1 MPCLLLH
8 TNIDVADKTA
18 FLSSCSSMVAKALG
32 KPEAYVMIELADNK
46 SMLFAGSDAPL
57 AFVALK
63 SLGLTDQQ
71 TAALSATLCDFFQ
84 RQLGIDPARIYIEFV
99 APERPM
105 FGWNGGT
112 F

>member
-8 TNIDVADKTA
+8 TNIEVTDKTF
-18 FLSSCSSMVAKALG
+18 FLSRCSALVAEILA
-32 KPEAYVMIELADNK
+32 KPESYVMIELSDNK

-57 AFVALK
+57 AFLALK
-63 SLGLTDQQ
+63 SLGLSTQQ
-71 TAALSATLCDFFQ
+71 TATISAKLCDFLNTE
-84 RQLGIDPARIYIEFV
+84 LGIDPARIYIEFT
-99 APERPM
+99 APERAM